1 MQQEPS
7 ERTTLMPGIFVAG
20 HEVEA
25 DMIPMSTGWE
35 VWFSISGD
43 DQYPPTD
50 PVKVTTVIVVD
61 DFLYRLIGD

>member
-1 MQQEPS
+1 
-7 ERTTLMPGIFVAG
+7 
-20 HEVEA
+20 
-25 DMIPMSTGWE
+25 MIPISTGWE